1 MGKFLSLSVDNIY
14 LRLLRTIVLSI
25 FLKGCVINDMKANE
39 NSPRTKNSQTDIKT
53 PHKGKPNH
61 LINEKSPYLLQ
72 HAYNP
77 VDWYPWGEEAF
88 QKAARENKP
97 IFLSIGYSTCHWCHV
112 MEYESF
118 EDEEVA
124 KILNE
129 NFVSIK
135 VDREERPDID
145 NIYMTVC
152 QAMTGSGGWPLNLF
166 LTPERKPFYAGTYF
180 PKTERYGNPG
190 FIAILKQ
197 ISNLWKTNKESVLT
211 SSEQVVKVLQT
222 VSEPSTT
229 ETLTSDTLK
238 HAYEQLTGNYDNIYG
253 GFGTSPKFPTPHN
266 YTFLLRWWKRSNDP
280 TALEIV
286 EKTLDRMG
294 RGGIYDQLGGG
305 FHRYSTDEY
314 WLVPHFEK
322 MLYDQ
327 ALLAMAY
334 IEAYQATGKE
344 FYADIAKDIFT
355 YILRDMTS
363 PEGGFYSAEDAD
375 SEGVEGKCYVW
386 TPDEVIKI
394 LGEKDG
400 KIFCD
405 FYDVS
410 KEGNFEEKNILH
422 VDKEINA
429 FAKLEGVK
437 LEDLQEM
444 LGKARAKLFTVRE
457 KRIHPHKDDK
467 ILTSWNGLMIAAM
480 AKGAQALNEPK
491 YAQAAVRAADFILN
505 TLRLKDGPL
514 LKRYRL
520 AEAAIPGH
528 LDDYAYFVWGLID
541 LYEATFEVK
550 YLKTALELNKLMIDD
565 FLDEKGGGFF
575 FSGKRNEQ
583 LIAQT
588 KEIYDGATPSG
599 NSVALMNIL
608 RLSRMTG
615 NLDLTNISGQIMRTF
630 AETVNNYPSG
640 YAQFLCA
647 LDFALGPTKEIVIAG
662 EPGSDDTKQ
671 ILKEIRKRFL
681 PGKVV
686 ILHQEK
692 DKSVEEIIGFVKEQ
706 KTIDGKATAY
716 ICENYACKAPAN
728 DMNQIKKLLDER

>member
-1 MGKFLSLSVDNIY
+1 
-14 LRLLRTIVLSI
+14 
-25 FLKGCVINDMKANE
+25 MKANE
-39 NSPRTKNSQTDIKT
+39 NNVPVKAAHQETKSQ
-53 PHKGKPNH
+53 HKGKPNH
-61 LINEKSPYLLQ
+61 LINEKSPYLQQ

-77 VDWYPWGEEAF
+77 VDWYPWGEAAF
-88 QKAARENKP
+88 QKAVKENKP

-118 EDEEVA
+118 EDDEVA

-222 VSEPSTT
+222 VSETSTT
-229 ETLTSDTLK
+229 ETLTQETLK
-238 HAYEQLTGNYDNIYG
+238 HAYEQLMGNYDHIYG

-327 ALLAMAY
+327 ALLAIAY
-334 IEAYQATGKE
+334 TEAYQATGKPV
-344 FYADIAKDIFT
+344 FADIVKDIFA

-375 SEGVEGKCYVW
+375 SEGVEGKFYVW
-386 TPDEVIKI
+386 TPDEIIKI

-429 FAKLEGVK
+429 FARLEGIK
-437 LEDLQEM
+437 LEDLREM
-444 LGKARAKLFTVRE
+444 LSKARAKLFTVRE
-457 KRIHPHKDDK
+457 KRIRPYKDDK
-467 ILTSWNGLMIAAM
+467 ILTSWNGLMIAAL

-491 YAQAAVRAADFILN
+491 YAQAAMRAADFILS
-505 TLRLKDGPL
+505 TLRLKDGSL

-520 AEAAIPGH
+520 GEAAIQGH

-550 YLKTALELNKLMIDD
+550 YLKIALELNKLMIDD
-565 FLDEKGGGFF
+565 FKDEKRGGFF

-640 YAQFLCA
+640 YTQFLCA

-671 ILKEIRKRFL
+671 ILKEIRRRFL

-686 ILHQEK
+686 ILHPEN
-692 DKSVEEIIGFVKEQ
+692 DKSIEEIIGFVKEQ

-728 DMNQIKKLLDER
+728 DMNRIKKLLDEH

>member
-1 MGKFLSLSVDNIY
+1 
-14 LRLLRTIVLSI
+14 
-25 FLKGCVINDMKANE
+25 MKANDDTV
-39 NSPRTKNSQTDIKT
+39 PVKVSQQEIKT
-53 PHKGKPNH
+53 HRKWKPNH
-61 LINEKSPYLLQ
+61 LINEKSPYLQQ

-88 QKAARENKP
+88 QKAVRENKP

-124 KILNE
+124 KILND

-197 ISNLWKTNKESVLT
+197 ISNLWKTNKESVLK
-211 SSEQVVKVLQT
+211 SSDQVVKVLQT
-222 VSEPSTT
+222 VSEPVTT
-229 ETLTSDTLK
+229 ETLTQETLK
-238 HAYEQLTGNYDNIYG
+238 HAYEQLRDNYDHIYG
-253 GFGTSPKFPTPHN
+253 GFGSAPKFPTPHN
-266 YTFLLRWWKRSNDP
+266 YTFLLRWWKHSKDP

-294 RGGIYDQLGGG
+294 RGGICDQLGGG

-327 ALLAMAY
+327 ALLAIAY
-334 IEAYQATGKE
+334 TEAYQATGNA
-344 FYADIAKDIFT
+344 FYADIVRGIFN
-355 YILRDMTS
+355 YVLRDMTS

-375 SEGVEGKCYVW
+375 SEGVEGKFYVW
-386 TPDEVIKI
+386 TPDEVMKV

-429 FAKLEGVK
+429 FAKLEGIK
-437 LEDLQEM
+437 LEMIQEM

-467 ILTSWNGLMIAAM
+467 ILTAWNGLMIAAL

-491 YAQAAVRAADFILN
+491 YAQAAMRAADFVLN
-505 TLRLKDGPL
+505 TLRRKDGSL
-514 LKRYRL
+514 LKRYRQG
-520 AEAAIPGH
+520 EAAIPGH
-528 LDDYAYFVWGLID
+528 LDDYTYFVWGLID

-565 FLDEKGGGFF
+565 FWDEKGSDFF

-599 NSVALMNIL
+599 NSVAFLNNL

-615 NLDLTNISGQIMRTF
+615 NPDLANISGQLMRTF

-647 LDFALGPTKEIVIAG
+647 LDFALGTTREIVIAG
-662 EPGSDDTKQ
+662 ESGSDDTKQ
-671 ILKEIRKRFL
+671 ILMEIRKRFL
-681 PGKVV
+681 PGKVI
-686 ILHQEK
+686 ILHPEK
-692 DKSVEEIIGFVKEQ
+692 DKSIEGIIGFVKEQ
-706 KTIDGKATAY
+706 KAMDGKATAY
-716 ICENYACKAPAN
+716 ICENYACKAPTN
-728 DMNQIKKLLDER
+728 DMNQIKKILDER

>member
-1 MGKFLSLSVDNIY
+1 MGKFLFLSVDNIY

-129 NFVSIK
+129 NFVPIK

-344 FYADIAKDIFT
+344 FYADIVKDIFT

-386 TPDEVIKI
+386 TPDEIIKI

-505 TLRLKDGPL
+505 TLRLKDGSL

-520 AEAAIPGH
+520 GEAAIPGH

-647 LDFALGPTKEIVIAG
+647 LDFALGSTKEIVIAG

>member
-1 MGKFLSLSVDNIY
+1 
-14 LRLLRTIVLSI
+14 
-25 FLKGCVINDMKANE
+25 
-39 NSPRTKNSQTDIKT
+39 
-53 PHKGKPNH
+53 
-61 LINEKSPYLLQ
+61 
-72 HAYNP
+72 
-77 VDWYPWGEEAF
+77 
-88 QKAARENKP
+88 
-97 IFLSIGYSTCHWCHV
+97 
-112 MEYESF
+112 
-118 EDEEVA
+118 
-124 KILNE
+124 
-129 NFVSIK
+129 
-135 VDREERPDID
+135 
-145 NIYMTVC
+145 
-152 QAMTGSGGWPLNLF
+152 
-166 LTPERKPFYAGTYF
+166 
-180 PKTERYGNPG
+180 
-190 FIAILKQ
+190 
-197 ISNLWKTNKESVLT
+197 
-211 SSEQVVKVLQT
+211 
-222 VSEPSTT
+222 
-229 ETLTSDTLK
+229 
-238 HAYEQLTGNYDNIYG
+238 
-253 GFGTSPKFPTPHN
+253 
-266 YTFLLRWWKRSNDP
+266 
-280 TALEIV
+280 
-286 EKTLDRMG
+286 
-294 RGGIYDQLGGG
+294 
-305 FHRYSTDEY
+305 
-314 WLVPHFEK
+314 

-344 FYADIAKDIFT
+344 FYADIVKDIFT
-355 YILRDMTS
+355 YILLDITS

-386 TPDEVIKI
+386 TPDEIIKI

-457 KRIHPHKDDK
+457 KRIRPHKDDK
-467 ILTSWNGLMIAAM
+467 ILTSWNGLMITAM

-491 YAQAAVRAADFILN
+491 YAQAAVRAADFISN
-505 TLRLKDGPL
+505 TLRLKDGSL

-520 AEAAIPGH
+520 GEAAIPGH

-541 LYEATFEVK
+541 IYETTFEVK
-550 YLKTALELNKLMIDD
+550 YLKIALELNKLMIDD
-565 FLDEKGGGFF
+565 FRDEKGGGFF

-647 LDFALGPTKEIVIAG
+647 LDFALGPTKEIIIAG
-662 EPGSDDTKQ
+662 EPDSDDTKK
-671 ILKEIRKRFL
+671 ILKETRRRFL

-686 ILHQEK
+686 ILHPEK
-692 DKSVEEIIGFVKEQ
+692 DKSIEEIIGFVKEQ
-706 KTIDGKATAY
+706 KAIDGKATAY

-728 DMNQIKKLLDER
+728 DINKIIQLLEEH

>member
-1 MGKFLSLSVDNIY
+1 
-14 LRLLRTIVLSI
+14 
-25 FLKGCVINDMKANE
+25 MKANE
-39 NSPRTKNSQTDIKT
+39 NSPHTKNSQTDIKT

-238 HAYEQLTGNYDNIYG
+238 HAYEQMTGNYDNIYG

-344 FYADIAKDIFT
+344 FYADIVKDIFT

-386 TPDEVIKI
+386 TPDEIIKI

-429 FAKLEGVK
+429 FARLEGIK
-437 LEDLQEM
+437 LEDLREM
-444 LGKARAKLFTVRE
+444 LSKARAKLFTVRE
-457 KRIHPHKDDK
+457 KRIRPHKDDK
-467 ILTSWNGLMIAAM
+467 ILTSWNGLMIAAL

-491 YAQAAVRAADFILN
+491 YAQAAMRAADFISN
-505 TLRLKDGPL
+505 TLRLKDGSL

-520 AEAAIPGH
+520 GEAAIPGH

-550 YLKTALELNKLMIDD
+550 YLK
-565 FLDEKGGGFF
+565 
-575 FSGKRNEQ
+575 
-583 LIAQT
+583 
-588 KEIYDGATPSG
+588 
-599 NSVALMNIL
+599 
-608 RLSRMTG
+608 
-615 NLDLTNISGQIMRTF
+615 
-630 AETVNNYPSG
+630 
-640 YAQFLCA
+640 
-647 LDFALGPTKEIVIAG
+647 
-662 EPGSDDTKQ
+662 
-671 ILKEIRKRFL
+671 
-681 PGKVV
+681 
-686 ILHQEK
+686 
-692 DKSVEEIIGFVKEQ
+692 
-706 KTIDGKATAY
+706 
-716 ICENYACKAPAN
+716 
-728 DMNQIKKLLDER
+728 